1 MTTPERDP
9 LGAMFDQYAERTAA
23 ETTRATG
30 GQLRRRMHRHR
41 TARVAAVG
49 VAAAVL
55 AVPAGWALQNA
66 GASGEPIGAA
76 DQGVAA
82 DASENLPPCDGWDV
96 LTLNL
101 TPIELPE
108 GTTLNEYM
116 ASEEGRALMLAL
128 PDGADVVELD
138 EVTAN
143 VVMLLTPGGDEL
155 EDYVDPEDYGVTVA
169 PDEAISDTDRAGME
183 AFVAEALVEC
193 VDPTASA
200 PSESSGTPSEDPS
213 EGGEEP
219 SEGGEDPSEGSEEPS
234 EGGDEPSEGGDEPSN
249 DGSTPTA
256 EEPTTGFDEPSEY
269 STP

>member
-66 GASGEPIGAA
+66 GAADEPVGAA
-76 DQGVAA
+76 DQGAITE
-82 DASENLPPCDGWDV
+82 DAPCAVGGTYAI
-96 LTLNL
+96 LA
-101 TPIELPE
+101 E
-108 GTTLNEYM
+108 GTTYEDYIAIETVSAGIVLSPDETIEEFAARADLYLI
-116 ASEEGRALMLAL
+116 AQGIESHGFVIELEPDQEQWEVLGLPDEDAIVVTFYGTFEEGAPVQVLS
-128 PDGADVVELD
+128 PCD
-138 EVTAN
+138 E
-143 VVMLLTPGGDEL
+143 E
-155 EDYVDPEDYGVTVA
+155 
-169 PDEAISDTDRAGME
+169 S
-183 AFVAEALVEC
+183 
-193 VDPTASA
+193 PTEE
-200 PSESSGTPSEDPS
+200 PSEGNGTPSYEPS

-219 SEGGEDPSEGSEEPS
+219 SEGGEEPSETDEAPS
-234 EGGDEPSEGGDEPSN
+234 EGGDEPSEGGEEPSS